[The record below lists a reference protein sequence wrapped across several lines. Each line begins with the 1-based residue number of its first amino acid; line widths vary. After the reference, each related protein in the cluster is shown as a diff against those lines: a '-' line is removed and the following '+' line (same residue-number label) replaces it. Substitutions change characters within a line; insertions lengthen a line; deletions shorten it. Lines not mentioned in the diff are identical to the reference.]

1 MIFYG
6 FIGGDIVV
14 IKDLNLSFGIQQVF
28 DSVNINIP
36 DGKKVGIVG
45 VNGCGKTTLFKIIL
59 GLQEVDSGS
68 VSFYNKPRISWL
80 PQVITDEVPSLDIT
94 VFDYLLEGR
103 PIAFLQKEINDL
115 YIKVSSMSNE
125 KEINKI
131 LSKINRLQT
140 ELDYWEPYEA
150 EEILLQLISDMKI
163 DDSLLEKKLNTLS
176 GGQKSKVAF
185 IRLLYSKPDLILLDE
200 PTNHLD
206 KSTKEF
212 VINYLKNYSGGVY
225 IISHDIEFL
234 NRIVDKILYIDK
246 SHHNMELFEGDYNQ
260 FKRILSERE
269 AFLEKE
275 AELQDK
281 ERKRLQGII
290 DKYIH
295 GNEKKARIAKDRQKK
310 LAKLEENAVVIEKKM
325 KNASISLHQGREST
339 KHPLIIEDLCFKYDK
354 SAKRYLLYKLNLDIP
369 KGEKFLIV
377 GENGVGKSTLLKL
390 IVGELKPDMGKIVF
404 GDKTDLGYYAQEHEH
419 IDLESNLL
427 DNLNEFD
434 LTENEKRGYLGR
446 FLFVGDDLYK
456 KAKLLSPGERAR
468 LALLKLTLMKAN
480 LLILDEPTN
489 HLDPETQK
497 IIANNLKDFPGTII
511 IVSHNEEFVDYLGI
525 ERTLVLPEG
534 RIDYY
539 DRDVVVKYHE
549 LNEKKKK

>member
-1 MIFYG
+1 M
-6 FIGGDIVV
+6 V
-14 IKDLNLSFGIQQVF
+14 IKDLNLSFGIQQIF
-28 DSVNINIP
+28 NNVNVNIP
-36 DGKKVGIVG
+36 DTKKIGIVG
-45 VNGCGKTTLFKIIL
+45 ANGSGKTTLFKVIL
-59 GLQEVDSGS
+59 GIQEVDYGS
-68 VSFYNKPRISWL
+68 VSFFNKPRISWL
-80 PQVITDEVPSLDIT
+80 PQVITDEVPSLDIS
-94 VFDYLLEGR
+94 VFDYLLDAR
-103 PIAFLQKEINDL
+103 PINKLQKEIEQL
-115 YIKVSSMSNE
+115 YIKTSLMDDE

-131 LSKINRLQT
+131 LLKINKLQS

-150 EEILLQLISDMKI
+150 EEILLKLISDMKV
-163 DDSLLEKKLNTLS
+163 DDSLLEKSLNTLS

-206 KSTKEF
+206 KDTKDF
-212 VINYLKNYSGGVY
+212 VINYLKNYPGGVF

-234 NRIVDKILYIDK
+234 NKIVDKILYVDK
-246 SHHNMELFEGDYNQ
+246 SHHNMELFDGNYSQ
-260 FKRILSERE
+260 FKRILDERE
-269 AFLEKE
+269 AFLLKE

-295 GNEKKARIAKDRQKK
+295 GNEKKAKIAKDRQKK
-310 LAKLEENAVVIEKKM
+310 LAKLEENAIVIEKKM
-325 KNASISLHQGREST
+325 KTANISLHQGREST
-339 KHPLIIEDLCFKYDK
+339 KHPLIIKDVCFKYNKDD
-354 SAKRYLLYKLNLDIP
+354 KRYILYKVNFDIP

-377 GENGVGKSTLLKL
+377 GENGAGKSTLLKL
-390 IVGELKPDMGKIVF
+390 IVGNLVPDMGEIIL
-404 GDKTDLGYYAQEHEH
+404 GDKTDIGYYAQEHEQ
-419 IDLESNLL
+419 INLDMNLL
-427 DNLNEFD
+427 ENLNDYD
-434 LTENEKRGYLGR
+434 LTENEKRGFLGR
-446 FLFVGDDLYK
+446 FLFYGDDLYK
-456 KAKLLSPGERAR
+456 KARVLSPGERAR
-468 LALLKLTLMKAN
+468 LALLKLTLTKAN

-539 DRDVVVKYHE
+539 DRDVVVKYHK
-549 LNEKKKK
+549 LNDKEKRH

>member
-1 MIFYG
+1 M
-6 FIGGDIVV
+6 V
-14 IKDLNLSFGIQQVF
+14 IKDLNLSFGIQQIF
-28 DSVNINIP
+28 DNVNINIP

-45 VNGCGKTTLFKIIL
+45 VNGSGKTTLFKIII
-59 GLQEVDSGS
+59 GLQDVDFGS
-68 VSFYNKPRISWL
+68 ISFFNKPRISWL
-80 PQVITDEVPSLDIT
+80 PQVITDEVPNLDIS

-103 PIAFLQKEINDL
+103 PISKLQKEIEDL
-115 YIKVSSMSNE
+115 YIKTSTLDDD

-131 LSKINRLQT
+131 LLKINKLQT

-150 EEILLQLISDMKI
+150 EEILLKLIADMKV
-163 DDSLLEKKLNTLS
+163 DDALLEKSLNTLS

-206 KSTKEF
+206 KDTKDF
-212 VINYLKNYSGGVY
+212 VTNYLKNYPGGVY
-225 IISHDIEFL
+225 IISHDVEFL
-234 NRIVDKILYIDK
+234 NKIVDKILYIDK
-246 SHHNMELFEGDYNQ
+246 IHHNMELFDGDYNQ
-260 FKRILSERE
+260 FKRVINERE
-269 AFLEKE
+269 VRLEKE

-281 ERKRLQGII
+281 ERKKLQGII

-310 LAKLEENAVVIEKKM
+310 LAKLEENAVIVEKKM
-325 KNASISLHQGREST
+325 KNANISLHQGREST
-339 KHPLIIEDLCFKYDK
+339 KHPIMIKDLSFKYDK
-354 SAKRYLLYKLNLDIP
+354 SAKRYILYKVNLDIP

-377 GENGVGKSTLLKL
+377 GENGAGKSTLLKL
-390 IVGELKPDMGKIVF
+390 IVGELVPDVGEIVL
-404 GDKTDLGYYAQEHEH
+404 GDKTDIGYYAQEHEH
-419 IDLESNLL
+419 LELEKNLL
-427 DNLNEFD
+427 ENLDEFD
-434 LTENEKRGYLGR
+434 LTENEKRGFLGR
-446 FLFVGDDLYK
+446 FLFYGDDLFK
-456 KAKLLSPGERAR
+456 KAKVLSPGERAR
-468 LALLKLTLMKAN
+468 LALLKLTLRQAN

-539 DRDVVVKYHE
+539 DRDVVVKYHK

>member
-1 MIFYG
+1 MI
-6 FIGGDIVV
+6 
-14 IKDLNLSFGIQQVF
+14 IKDLNLDFGIQKIF

-36 DGKKVGIVG
+36 DNNKVGIVG
-45 VNGCGKTTLFKIIL
+45 VNGSGKTTLFKIIL
-59 GLQEVDSGS
+59 GLQEADSGS
-68 VSFYNKPRISWL
+68 VYFFNKPRISWL

-94 VFDYLLEGR
+94 VLDYLLAGR
-103 PIAFLQKEINDL
+103 PIKQLQNEIEEL
-115 YIKVSSMSNE
+115 YLKASVSSNE

-131 LSKINRLQT
+131 LSKINKLQT
-140 ELDYWEPYEA
+140 ELDFWEPYEA
-150 EEILLQLISDMKI
+150 EEILLKLISNMKI
-163 DDSLLEKKLNTLS
+163 EDSLLEKKLNTLS

-206 KSTKEF
+206 KDTKDF

-225 IISHDIEFL
+225 IISHDIDFL
-234 NRIVDKILYIDK
+234 NKIVDKILYINK
-246 SHHNMELFEGDYNQ
+246 LNHSMELFDGNYEQ
-260 FKRILSERE
+260 FKRILNERE
-269 AFLEKE
+269 IYLKKE
-275 AELQDK
+275 AELQEK

-295 GNEKKARIAKDRQKK
+295 GNEKKAKIAKDRQKK
-310 LAKLEENAVVIEKKM
+310 LFKLEENMVVVEKNM
-325 KNASISLHQGREST
+325 KTANISLHQGREST
-339 KHPLIIEDLCFKYDK
+339 KHPLIIKNVSFKYNKAD
-354 SAKRYLLYKLNLDIP
+354 KRYLLYKINFDIP

-390 IVGELKPDMGKIVF
+390 IVGELVPDTGEIIL
-404 GDKTDLGYYAQEHEH
+404 GDKTDIGYYAQEHEH
-419 IDLESNLL
+419 VDLNSNLL

-434 LTENEKRGYLGR
+434 LTENEKRGCLGK
-446 FLFVGDDLYK
+446 FLFFGDDLYK
-456 KAKLLSPGERAR
+456 KASILSPGERAR

-525 ERTLVLPEG
+525 KRTLVLPEG

-539 DRDVVVKYHE
+539 DKNVVVKYHN
-549 LNEKKKK
+549 LNTKKKK